1 MSPFPSQSLTLP
13 TAAMTVA
20 LGKWL
25 GQQLQAGTV
34 LLLQGDLGSGKTT
47 LVKGIGQ
54 GLSIPEE
61 IDSPTFTLINEYPT
75 GRLPLYHVDLYR
87 LSNTDTQQ
95 LFLEVYWDGIEYP
108 PGIMAIEWSE
118 RLPQLPPTPLMIA
131 IAHHAIHGR
140 QVTLTP
146 TTPTQVQLLETLT
159 PDALLAYEV

>member
-1 MSPFPSQSLTLP
+1 MSPLLSQTLTLP
-13 TAAMTVA
+13 TTAMTIA

-25 GQQLQAGTV
+25 GQQLPAGTV

-54 GLSIPEE
+54 GLGIQED
-61 IDSPTFTLINEYPT
+61 IDSPTFTLINEYSE

-87 LSNTDTQQ
+87 LSNTDTRQ
-95 LFLEVYWDGIEYP
+95 LFLEIYWDGVEYP

-118 RLPQLPPTPLMIA
+118 RLPQLPPDPLMIA
-131 IAHHAIHGR
+131 IAHHAIDGR

-146 TTPTQVQLLETLT
+146 TTPTQAQLVETLT
-159 PDALLAYEV
+159 PDAILAHEV